1 MNPAGARALIID
13 CDPGKDDAVAIWL
26 AAASPELTIR
36 RVITV
41 GGNVG
46 LARTTANAR
55 AVLDAIGRTDI
66 PVHAGCDRPLLRPLE
81 TATNVHGETGI
92 DGADLPAPA
101 TPIAPGRGAAV
112 LVEAV
117 MGATEPVTIAALG
130 PLTNLAVA
138 LTLEPAIAQR
148 VERIVVMGGG
158 FAKANMTPFAEF
170 NVYVDPHAAAIVLG
184 SGAPITLVPLDVTRQ
199 VLATPAWLDRL
210 AALPGRAPRAVAG
223 MYRASPDL
231 ALHDPC
237 VMAWLVRPDLFGGR
251 RARVA
256 VTTDD
261 GPAIGQTT
269 MHDGGAPQIDVL
281 LEVDGEG
288 VRALIEERLARH

>member
-1 MNPAGARALIID
+1 MTARPLLID

-26 AAASPELTIR
+26 AAASPELAIR
-36 RVITV
+36 RLTTV

-46 LARTTANAR
+46 LDRTTANAR
-55 AVLDAIGRTDI
+55 AILDVIGRSDV

-81 TATNVHGETGI
+81 TAEHVHGTTGI
-92 DGADLPAPA
+92 DGADLPAA
-101 TPIAPGRGAAV
+101 TTPVTPGRGAV
-112 LVEAV
+112 ELVEAA
-117 MGATEPVTIAALG
+117 MAARAPVTIAALA

-138 LTLEPAIAQR
+138 LTLEPELARR
-148 VERIVVMGGG
+148 VERIVIMGGG
-158 FAKANMTPFAEF
+158 FAGGNMTAFAEF

-184 SGAPITLVPLDVTRQ
+184 CGAPITLVPLDVTRQ

-210 AALPGRAPRAVAG
+210 GTMAGRAPRATAG
-223 MYRASPDL
+223 MYRVSPDL

-251 RARVA
+251 QARVV

-261 GPAIGQTT
+261 GPEIGRTV
-269 MHDGGAPQIDVL
+269 MHDDGAPMIDVL
-281 LEVDGEG
+281 LEVDADG
-288 VRALIEERLARH
+288 VRDLVAERLARL